1 MLIRSKAQKIR
12 DEIITHGLLIFFSI
26 IMLFPV
32 LLSLMTSFKTKTDVM
47 ILPPK
52 FFPPHWTLEGYIK
65 VFQSDL
71 LPIYMPNSAIN
82 AFVSTIVTVVLAS
95 FAAYGF
101 SRFKFRGSR
110 ALQLSILG
118 LMMIP
123 GVTNLVSYY
132 RLGSQLGIL
141 STHLIMVLVYTGFE
155 LPFGLLILKNFFDAI
170 PIDLEEAAKIDGC
183 KSIQVLWHILIP
195 LSLPGLFVA
204 FLLILVYT
212 WNEFLFAV
220 TLLSANTA
228 RTAMVGLYDFQTS
241 FEVAYHALSAASI
254 IVLLPI
260 LVVFIL
266 GRKTFFR
273 AMMEGALKG

>member
-1 MLIRSKAQKIR
+1 MLIRSRRQ
-12 DEIITHGLLIFFSI
+12 IIIDNIVTHGLLIFFCL
-26 IMLFPV
+26 IMIFPV
-32 LLSLMTSFKTKTDVM
+32 ALSLMTSFKTKTDVM
-47 ILPPK
+47 ILPPR
-52 FFPPHWTLEGYIK
+52 FFPPEWTLEGYIK

-71 LPIYMPNSAIN
+71 IPIYMPNSAIN
-82 AFVSTIVTVVLAS
+82 ALTATILTVILAA

-101 SRFKFRGSR
+101 SRFKFKGSR
-110 ALQLSILG
+110 ALQLGILG

-123 GVTNLVSYY
+123 GITNLVSYY
-132 RLGSQLGIL
+132 KLVSQLGIL
-141 STHLIMVLVYTGFE
+141 STHLIMILVYTGFE

-183 KSIQVLWHILIP
+183 STTQVLWHIIIP

-204 FLLILVYT
+204 FLLILVYL

-220 TLLSANTA
+220 TLLSANEA

-254 IVLLPI
+254 IVLLPMLI
-260 LVVFIL
+260 IFIL

>member
-1 MLIRSKAQKIR
+1 MLIRSKAQIIR
-12 DEIITHGLLIFFSI
+12 DEFVTHGLLIFFSL
-26 IMLFPV
+26 IMIFPV
-32 LLSLMTSFKTKTDVM
+32 ALSLMTSFKTKTDVM
-47 ILPPK
+47 ILPPR
-52 FFPPHWTLEGYIK
+52 FFPPEWTLEGYLK

-71 LPIYMPNSAIN
+71 IPIYMPNSAIN
-82 AFVSTIVTVVLAS
+82 AFASTIITVIFAA

-101 SRFKFRGSR
+101 SRFKFKGSR
-110 ALQLSILG
+110 ALQLGILG

-132 RLGSQLGIL
+132 RLGSQMGIL
-141 STHLIMVLVYTGFE
+141 STHLIMVLVYVGFE

-183 KSIQVLWHILIP
+183 NSIQVLWHVLIP

-220 TLLSANTA
+220 TLLSANSA

-260 LVVFIL
+260 LLVFIL

>member
-1 MLIRSKAQKIR
+1 MLIRSKAQIIR
-12 DEIITHGLLIFFSI
+12 DEFVTHGLLIFFSL
-26 IMLFPV
+26 IMIFPV
-32 LLSLMTSFKTKTDVM
+32 ALSLMTSFKTKTDVM
-47 ILPPK
+47 ILPPR
-52 FFPPHWTLEGYIK
+52 FFPPEWTLEGYLK

-71 LPIYMPNSAIN
+71 IPIYMPNSAIN
-82 AFVSTIVTVVLAS
+82 AFASTIITVIFAA

-101 SRFKFRGSR
+101 SRFKFKGSR
-110 ALQLSILG
+110 ALQLGILG

-132 RLGSQLGIL
+132 RLGSQMGIL
-141 STHLIMVLVYTGFE
+141 STHLIMVLVYVGFE

-183 KSIQVLWHILIP
+183 NSIQVLWHVLIP

-220 TLLSANTA
+220 TLLSANSA

-260 LVVFIL
+260 LIVFIL

>member
-1 MLIRSKAQKIR
+1 MLIRSKGQIIK
-12 DEIITHGLLIFFSI
+12 DEIVTHGLLIFFCL

-32 LLSLMTSFKTKTDVM
+32 ALSLMTSFKTKTDVM
-47 ILPPK
+47 VLPPR
-52 FFPPHWTLEGYIK
+52 FFPPEWTLEGYFK

-71 LPIYMPNSAIN
+71 IPIYMPNSAIN
-82 AFVSTIVTVVLAS
+82 AFVSTIITVILAA

-101 SRFKFRGSR
+101 SRFKFKGSR
-110 ALQLSILG
+110 ALQLGILG

-123 GVTNLVSYY
+123 GVTNLVAYY
-132 RLGSQLGIL
+132 KLGSQLGIL

-183 KSIQVLWHILIP
+183 HSVQVLWHVLIP

-220 TLLSANTA
+220 TLLSANHA

-260 LVVFIL
+260 LIVFIL

>member
-1 MLIRSKAQKIR
+1 MLIRSKGQIIK
-12 DEIITHGLLIFFSI
+12 DEIVTHGLLIFFSL
-26 IMLFPV
+26 IMIFPV
-32 LLSLMTSFKTKTDVM
+32 ALSLMTSFKTKTDVM
-47 ILPPK
+47 ILPPQ
-52 FFPPHWTLEGYIK
+52 FFPPTWTLEGYRK

-71 LPIYMPNSAIN
+71 IPIYMPNSAIN
-82 AFVSTIVTVVLAS
+82 AFTATFLTVILAS

-101 SRFKFRGSR
+101 SRFKFKGSR
-110 ALQLSILG
+110 ALQMGILG

-132 RLGSQLGIL
+132 KLGSQLGIL
-141 STHLIMVLVYTGFE
+141 STHLIMILVYTGFE

-183 KSIQVLWHILIP
+183 KSLQVLWHVIIP
-195 LSLPGLFVA
+195 LSLPGVFVA
-204 FLLILVYT
+204 SLLILVYL

-220 TLLSANTA
+220 TLLSANEA

-254 IVLLPI
+254 IVLLPM
-260 LVVFIL
+260 LVIFLL

>member
-12 DEIITHGLLIFFSI
+12 DEIITHGLLIFFSL